1 MLAIFLITYF
11 NPKVDKFIDKMKNRF
26 KIKNLKKVVAIGI
39 ILLFLDFLITCFAL
53 DIFFA
58 RLVNE
63 NNLEIA
69 NKEVYIEKYNKL
81 NEKTVLKSITDK
93 IFSNEKV
100 LKSFPNLK
108 TIGKNGEIIYIDS
121 ILPEITPYYVKV
133 FTPKK

>member
-1 MLAIFLITYF
+1 M
-11 NPKVDKFIDKMKNRF
+11 DKFIDKMKNRF

>member
-63 NNLEIA
+63 NNLEVA